1 MDAVVQKETKIEAA
15 SWQMDIKEFDAN
27 GCLINGD

>member
-1 MDAVVQKETKIEAA
+1 MEAVISNEPSIEIED
-15 SWQMDIKEFDAN
+15 WQMDIEEFDAN

>member
-1 MDAVVQKETKIEAA
+1 MDAVVQKETEIESV
-15 SWQMDIKEFDAN
+15 SWQMDIEEFDAN

>member
-1 MDAVVQKETKIEAA
+1 MDEVAQKETKIETA
-15 SWQMDIKEFDAN
+15 SWQMDIEEFDAN